1 MTIKYIAFIEEST
14 GQLIKLKFPQRTV
27 EDEGLMDDGTTRVV
41 HVTEDNLPDGC
52 NNFKYFMENHAY
64 NGSSFVYLGAKPN
77 DYAIWDFS
85 TSAWTWDADLVLR
98 DIRRM
103 RSRKLAAS
111 DWTQA
116 NDSPLSDADKAAW
129 ATYRQAL
136 RDITTSLTG
145 TEATTEDVTWPTA
158 P

>member
-27 EDEGLMDDGTTRVV
+27 ENEGLMDDGTTRVV

-85 TSAWTWDADLVLR
+85 TSTWTWDPALVLR
-98 DIRRM
+98 DIRRL
-103 RSRKLAAS
+103 RARKLAAS
-111 DWTQA
+111 DWTQFA
-116 NDSPLSDADKAAW
+116 DSPLSDADKAVW
-129 ATYRQAL
+129 AAYRQEL
-136 RDITTSLTG
+136 RDVPANLSGNETSVD
-145 TEATTEDVTWPTA
+145 DVTWPTA